1 MITYTGYKLKVI
13 FIIFLF
19 LGYHVVAYAE
29 MGRDREFCYPGS
41 PENNTTPAV
50 FYYNFGTTIISDI
63 NNNIPGTILPEKN
76 WKIGLYKAYCNSIS
90 NYEVYFSG
98 VSGIDPSGTS
108 GIQQGSDIFV
118 PVTHEISIST
128 HIKLYNKNGTQTDKT
143 VPFYNYSTNYP
154 TDRSKPSNW
163 SSGTEGYIKIKL
175 DKKIISDISLN
186 NVLLVSLYASQRQ
199 TEHGPVP
206 LFNAW
211 ISNLDIQVPQGCTIN
226 EGTSF
231 TVNMPDVW
239 ASELS
244 RAGAGAKP
252 AGVTPV
258 ATTIPINCMN
268 KDTDAV
274 MTLVF
279 DGNISATRDTN
290 GKQSIIQAQDNPDVG
305 IMIMDSQQN
314 SVDLNALA
322 TSVGVPFR
330 LVENQAASAQ
340 TADVTFLTLPV
351 STTGKV
357 PAAGRYNAL
366 AILRVEYQ

>member
-1 MITYTGYKLKVI
+1 MITYAGYKVKII

-19 LGYHVVAYAE
+19 LVCHVVAYAE
-29 MGRDREFCYPGS
+29 MGRDREFCYPGT
-41 PENNTTPAV
+41 PENNTTPATF
-50 FYYNFGTTIISDI
+50 FYDFGTVIISDV
-63 NNNIPGTILPEKN
+63 NNNSAGTVLPSQN
-76 WKIGLYKAYCNSIS
+76 WKIGRYKAYCNSLDD
-90 NYEVYFSG
+90 YEVYFSG
-98 VSGIDPSGTS
+98 ISGIDPSGAS
-108 GIQQGSDIFV
+108 GNPQGADIFI

-128 HIKLYNKNGTQTDKT
+128 HIKLYNRNGTMTDKT
-143 VPFYNYSTNYP
+143 VPFENYSTNYP
-154 TDRSKPSNW
+154 TDRSKADYW
-163 SSGTEGYIKIKL
+163 SSGTEGYIKIRL
-175 DKKIISDISLN
+175 DKKIISDVSLN

-258 ATTIPINCMN
+258 ATTIPINCTN

-314 SVDLNALA
+314 SVDLNDLA

-340 TADVTFLTLPV
+340 TADVTFLALPV